1 MRRIRLFISSSI
13 LVSLIAASMPS
24 AVSAQTVTAQT
35 EKSQSAPQ
43 MIRPPSKERLTVRTE
58 FPQGNHVMQGQTEAM
73 RVTLHNTGFN
83 PAENVGFHID
93 TPAGTTVSTRTE
105 NWKCSQT
112 RFRKGYRC
120 SLDGVMDGESDSVMR
135 VYIKTTHDTPEGV
148 DAVNIVPFSSST
160 KTITSDHTSFTV
172 IDRGDAVMLP
182 IVQHREGGKW
192 KTWTDGSHH
201 EAHVNENL
209 TYRIVV
215 ANRGSVALDKGSEIV
230 LSQAIDKKVPLRSVN
245 IVSGRGSCTTAN
257 EKIRCELRATEDVQ
271 PGQRLATVDVTVAI
285 TKEYNELP
293 LGNIFTTDPSSG
305 ARHRDAF
312 HVKTTYRPDSL
323 EIVVHN
329 RIQPDAGGKG
339 EIDVNLENGA
349 NGIHHGD
356 YRITAQLPKAI
367 NYKGV
372 SGKNWTCSLSGQ
384 KLSCDYSAAIAK
396 KKSSSTA
403 KISFTTDKDAVI
415 GGDGYEVDFTSRHAV
430 GRAHISVLPAVS
442 VQAVA
447 VPADVTTY
455 STTRRNMVLLS
466 AEGSELHGTA
476 LRHTWV
482 QRCTTAAD
490 SRAFSG
496 CTDGVV
502 TPKASIHGSSH
513 TRTHAYL
520 PNVSKNTTFV
530 FEFIAQNQSS
540 KAHRTVKVKAKASR
554 SAASA
559 SVDEVSQ
566 DVDTV
571 SAQSVTSFGSMPAW
585 FNTAMTDGGMTD
597 VVYTSTNGMISA
609 SAKLPVLLR
618 EQLKVPSDIP
628 VNVTAQEGR
637 PDLCAVAH
645 VGTSDGKDAITVTTV
660 GLKGK
665 YFDYVIAGNGC
676 TYQNKQ
682 YKGLSIVFQG
692 KVLDNNLNF
701 SGAVTL
707 WPTFRYDARAEVESL
722 NLGTSQNSFR
732 LKNLIALLVVD
743 QSMLSATLSLGG
755 KVDVFGEDM
764 EVFGSVSLPSND
776 LAAGA
781 ALEGMEV
788 KLTMRSPRTFKT
800 GELSI
805 KDLSI
810 SVGVRWTPILS
821 NRADASMA
829 TNIYISVSGTGTID
843 FMGATLRISQIEADF
858 RGSKL
863 NNIMFKFSA
872 DLKLAGMKRVHGD
885 IAILWQA
892 ALPPEGDKK
901 AEPAYWSVDA
911 MVLIESENGFSVGTI
926 ENPARLTYRNACIK
940 VTGRVIVPKILDAT
954 VSGVFVTGFPCFPT
968 IADFAGAAMKDG
980 VKNVLTS
987 LPIPLSPGDWR
998 FDASDVKINIGDFSM
1013 NGNFSIGRFATA
1025 PFGAIDANIH
1035 LTKSDKKNSIYVQG
1049 ELNPL
1054 LATAKLKGTA
1064 NLSVGGVTGDFTVD
1078 AVLTPLTQRISATAS
1093 TKVAGTTVALSG
1105 SFGIDKSTQVPTP
1118 YAEFA
1123 ASVDN
1128 FQVEGFRLG
1137 SAKFEWHESVKSA
1150 GFSAQMDISLGFIDV
1165 DGTLVVNESKAGVGI
1180 ALHTTGTLKVSDKWS
1195 ANLSFD
1201 MSNCNDAACT
1211 SLGSFKISASG
1222 EATLAGKNFHLG
1234 NFNFDSGGG
1243 FRLEAH
1249 YSDRDC
1255 DTSGNIAGV
1264 RWEGC
1269 FSYSM
1274 DALLTNVSPYLKFD
1288 GDASV
1293 RIRSSTRCTTCSP
1306 RRWRGWDN
1314 WGTIRGGI
1322 SMQFDPFR
1330 ASLRTGGIRFT
1341 FSVS

>member
-1 MRRIRLFISSSI
+1 MQRVRLFISSSI
-13 LVSLIAASMPS
+13 LVSLVVASMPS
-24 AVSAQTVTAQT
+24 AVSAQTVTSQI
-35 EKSQSAPQ
+35 EKSQLTPQ
-43 MIRPPSKERLTVRTE
+43 MVRPPSKERLTVRTE
-58 FPQGNHVMQGQTEAM
+58 FPKGNHVMQGQTEAM
-73 RVTLHNTGFN
+73 RVTLHNTGFD

-93 TPAGTTVSTRTE
+93 TPAGTTVSTRTD

-112 RFRKGYRC
+112 RFRRGYRC
-120 SLDGVMDGESDSVMR
+120 SLDGVMAGESDSIMR
-135 VYIKTTHDTPEGV
+135 VYIKTTNDTPEGV
-148 DAVNIVPFSSST
+148 DAVSITPFSSSA
-160 KTITSDHTSFTV
+160 KTITADHTSFTV

-192 KTWTDGSHH
+192 KTWSDGSHH

-230 LSQAIDKKVPLRSVN
+230 LSQAIDKKVPLRSVK
-245 IVSGRGSCTTAN
+245 IVSGRGTCSTAN
-257 EKIRCELRATEDVQ
+257 EKIRCELRATNDVQ

-293 LGNIFTTDPSSG
+293 LGNIFTTDSSSG

-312 HVKTTYRPDSL
+312 HVKTTYRPDSI
-323 EIVVHN
+323 EIIVHN

-339 EIDVNLENGA
+339 EIDVNLKNGA
-349 NGIHHGD
+349 NGIHHGN
-356 YRITAQLPKAI
+356 YRITTRLPKAI

-372 SGKNWTCSLSGQ
+372 TGKNWACSMSGQ
-384 KLSCDYSAAIAK
+384 KLTCDYSAAIAK
-396 KKSSSTA
+396 KKSSATA
-403 KISFTTDKDAVI
+403 KISFTTDKDAVV

-430 GRAHISVLPAVS
+430 GRGYISVLPAVS
-442 VQAVA
+442 VHAVA
-447 VPADVTTY
+447 VPAKVTTY

-490 SRAFSG
+490 SRAFAG
-496 CTDGVV
+496 CTNGVV

-513 TRTHAYL
+513 TRTHAFL

-530 FEFIAQNQSS
+530 FEFIAQNESS
-540 KAHRTVKVKAKASR
+540 KAHRTVKVKATPSR

-559 SVDEVSQ
+559 SADEASE
-566 DVDTV
+566 DVDNV

-585 FNTAMTDGGMTD
+585 FNTAMTNGGMTD

-609 SAKLPVLLR
+609 TAKLPSILR
-618 EQLKVPSDIP
+618 DQLKVPGDIP
-628 VNVTAQEGR
+628 VNVTAQEDR

-676 TYQNKQ
+676 TYQNKKYQ
-682 YKGLSIVFQG
+682 GLSIVFQG

-722 NLGTSQNSFR
+722 NLGTGQSSFR

-743 QSMLSATLSLGG
+743 QSMPSATLGLGG
-755 KVDVFGEDM
+755 KFNVFGEDM

-776 LAAGA
+776 LVAGA
-781 ALEGMEV
+781 LLEGMEV

-810 SVGVRWTPILS
+810 SVGVRWTPALS
-821 NRADASMA
+821 NRVDTSIVK
-829 TNIYISVSGTGTID
+829 NIYLSVSGTGTFE
-843 FMGATLRISQIEADF
+843 FMGTTLRISQIEADF
-858 RGSKL
+858 RGSTL
-863 NNIMFKFSA
+863 NNILFKFSA

-892 ALPPEGDKK
+892 AMPAEGDKK
-901 AEPAYWSVDA
+901 MEPAYWSVDA
-911 MVLIESENGFSVGTI
+911 MVLIESDSGFSIGTI

-940 VTGRVIVPKILDAT
+940 VTGQVIVPKILDAT
-954 VSGVFVTGFPCFPT
+954 VSGVFVTGFPCIPT
-968 IADFAGAAMKDG
+968 ILDFGGAVMKDG
-980 VKNVLTS
+980 IKNVLTD
-987 LPIPLSPGDWR
+987 LPIPIGVGNWR

-1013 NGNFSIGRFATA
+1013 NGNFSIGQMGPVTY
-1025 PFGAIDANIH
+1025 GAIDANIH
-1035 LTKSDKKNSIYVQG
+1035 LTKSDQKNTIYVKG
-1049 ELNPL
+1049 ELNPRL
-1054 LATAKLKGTA
+1054 LTAKLKGTA
-1064 NLSVGGVTGDFTVD
+1064 NLTLGGVSGDFTVD

-1093 TKVAGTTVALSG
+1093 TKIAGTTVDLSG
-1105 SFGIDKSTQVPTP
+1105 TFGMDKSTKTPTP

-1123 ASVDN
+1123 ASIDN
-1128 FQVEGFRLG
+1128 FKIDDFRLG

-1150 GFSAQMDISLGFIDV
+1150 GFSAQMDIALGFIDV

-1180 ALHTTGTLKVSDKWS
+1180 ALHTTGTLKVNDKWT
-1195 ANLSFD
+1195 ADLSFD
-1201 MSNCNDAACT
+1201 MSNCKDAACT

-1243 FRLEAH
+1243 FRVEAH
-1249 YSDRDC
+1249 YSDREC

-1264 RWEGC
+1264 KWEGC

-1293 RIRSSTRCTTCSP
+1293 RIRSATRCTTCNP

-1314 WGTIRGGI
+1314 WGTVSGGI

-1330 ASLRTGGIRFT
+1330 ASLRTDGIRFT
-1341 FSVS
+1341 FRVS